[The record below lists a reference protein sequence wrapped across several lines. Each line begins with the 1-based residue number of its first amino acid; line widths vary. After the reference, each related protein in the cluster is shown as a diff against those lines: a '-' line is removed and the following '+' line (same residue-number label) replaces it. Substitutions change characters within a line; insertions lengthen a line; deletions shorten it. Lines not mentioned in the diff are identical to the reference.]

1 MLYYS
6 TQGKTSPASL
16 KEAVMRGL
24 PADNGLF
31 MPQRIGKLPLSFW
44 QNLEKKSFS
53 DICFEVANCLIGEDL
68 PAGILQNL
76 VEKAIDF
83 DAPLQSLNADTH
95 ILELFHGNTFAFKDF
110 GARFM
115 AQLMSYFVKDE
126 KRPLHI
132 LVATSGDT
140 GSAVAHGFLGI
151 PNIFV
156 TVLYPKGK
164 VSEIQEKQFTTLG
177 ENITALEIEGTFD
190 DCQALVKQ
198 AFLDKE
204 LTSKLFLT
212 SANSINISRL
222 VPQAFYYVRAYQ
234 QLIDKSKK
242 TVFVVPSGNFG
253 NLTAG
258 ILAQKI
264 GLPVDRF
271 VAATNA
277 NAVVPEYLE
286 TGNYKPRTSV
296 PTISNAMDV
305 GNPSNFARMNDLMP
319 NLADMKENIVGY
331 AFTDSETRQAMIEVK
346 QKFGYVIDPHGAVG
360 YLAWKHYQK
369 TLTEPAN
376 GIILET
382 AHPSKFVETV
392 EETLGEKITIPAKL
406 QDLLKRTKK
415 SIGLGKDFEGFK
427 KFLLEKV

>member
-6 TQGKTSPASL
+6 TQGKTSPVSF

-24 PADNGLF
+24 SADNGLF
-31 MPQRIGKLPLSFW
+31 MPQHIGKLPLFFW
-44 QNLEKKSFS
+44 QNLDNKSFS
-53 DICFEVANCLIGEDL
+53 EICFEVANCLIGEDL
-68 PAGILQNL
+68 PSEVLRNM

-95 ILELFHGNTFAFKDF
+95 ILELFYGHTFAFKDF

-151 PNIFV
+151 PNISV

-177 ENITALEIEGTFD
+177 ENITALEIDGTFD

-198 AFLDKE
+198 AFLDTE
-204 LTSKLFLT
+204 LTSKLFLS

-222 VPQAFYYVRAYQ
+222 IPQAFYYVRAYQ
-234 QLIDKSKK
+234 QIIDKSKK
-242 TVFVVPSGNFG
+242 TVFIVPSGNFG

-258 ILAQKI
+258 LLAKKI
-264 GLPVDRF
+264 GLPVHKF

-277 NAVVPEYLE
+277 NSVVPEYLE
-286 TGNYKPRTSV
+286 TGNYKPRPSV
-296 PTISNAMDV
+296 ATISNAMDV

-319 NLADMKENIVGY
+319 NVAEMRENMLGY
-331 AFTDSETRQAMIEVK
+331 AFNDLETRQAMIEVK
-346 QKFGYVIDPHGAVG
+346 QQFGYVIDPHGAIG
-360 YLAWKHYQK
+360 YLAWKNYQK
-369 TLTEPAN
+369 MLTEPSN

-382 AHPSKFVETV
+382 AHPAKFVETV

-406 QDLLKRTKK
+406 QDLLKLTKK
-415 SIGLGKDFEGFK
+415 SIGMGKDFEEFK